1 MKFKYKVILSAV
13 VLFFA
18 LVLTFLSVI
27 NGTVKGRAKDE
38 ILEAVADGIEV
49 EYILVLGCGLRSD
62 GSPSD
67 MLSDR
72 IDTAVAIYEK
82 CEGAKILASGDH
94 SREDYNEVG
103 AIYDACVA
111 KGVPEEDIILDH
123 AGFSTYDSI
132 WRAKNVYD
140 AKKIIIVTQKY
151 HLYRA
156 LYMAEGFGIE
166 AYGVGADLR
175 EYSGQLYRDLREVFA
190 RVKDFYMVK
199 FAPTPAYTGTGLPY

>member
-1 MKFKYKVILSAV
+1 MKFKYKVILVAV
-13 VLFFA
+13 LLVCALLFAFVA
-18 LVLTFLSVI
+18 AV
-27 NGTVKGRAKDE
+27 NGTVKSIAKDK
-38 ILEAVADGIEV
+38 ILLEVAEGIEV
-49 EYILVLGCGLRSD
+49 EYILVLGCGLKSD

-103 AIYDACVA
+103 AIFDACVA

-132 WRAKNVYD
+132 WRAKNVYN
-140 AKKIIIVTQKY
+140 AEKVIIITQKY

-156 LYMAEGFGIE
+156 LFMAEKFEIE
-166 AYGVGADLR
+166 AYGVGADPR
-175 EYSGQLYRDLREVFA
+175 EYAGQLYRDLREVFA

-199 FAPTPAYTGTGLPY
+199 FNPAPEYIGTDLPY